1 MDIKTSS
8 QSSLLDKFKTGTP
21 QVAQSADA
29 KPAIKNEQKTDEVV
43 ISKKEEK
50 PKKTT
55 AHYAG
60 VGAGIGALTGI
71 VIPVIG
77 LTVVLPLV
85 AKFKKNI
92 PFKKFFQD
100 EIFNNWRVGLL
111 ITGLSET
118 ICTETGLGIGA
129 LTGLIKNRKKDK

>member
-29 KPAIKNEQKTDEVV
+29 KPAVKIEQKTDEVV

-129 LTGLIKNRKKDK
+129 LIGLIKNRKKDK